1 MAYANLLKIKGGGTS
16 DMLRQITLFC
26 HSIGSKEPE
35 GLRFLLLE
43 NKEIKIE
50 LIFS

>member
-1 MAYANLLKIKGGGTS
+1 MLEIKGGGKS
-16 DMLRQITLFC
+16 DVLRQITLFC
-26 HSIGSKEPE
+26 HSISSKEPE